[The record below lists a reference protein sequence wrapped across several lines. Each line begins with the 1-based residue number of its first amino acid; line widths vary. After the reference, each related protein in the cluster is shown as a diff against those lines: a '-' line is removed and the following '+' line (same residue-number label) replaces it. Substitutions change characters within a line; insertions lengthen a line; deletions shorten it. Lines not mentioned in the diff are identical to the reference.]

1 MILSTQQAAEW
12 LHTHR
17 HRVDDLRYYGL
28 LYAIKLDRGYGYDT
42 RELERFVDW
51 AQGKD
56 LSSREKI
63 RHWAKK
69 KGTGDL
75 VREPMPNE

>member
-17 HRVDDLRYYGL
+17 HRVDDLRYFGL
-28 LYAIKLDRGYGYDT
+28 LHAVHLEIGYGY
-42 RELERFVDW
+42 RIQELERFAEW
-51 AQGKD
+51 AQDKD

-63 RHWAKK
+63 KHWAKE
-69 KGTGDL
+69 KGSVTGK
-75 VREPMPNE
+75 